1 MWDLSTGE
9 KEQRG
14 PGVKSLGLGGSK
26 KRPSYTFRTL
36 ILYSGSFKYLRK
48 HLSIQLSRLLLTDG
62 HVHTG
67 SEGAERE
74 KMHKRQGNQ
83 A

>member
-1 MWDLSTGE
+1 MWDLSTSE
-9 KEQRG
+9 RERRG
-14 PGVKSLGLGGSK
+14 PGVQSLGLGGSK
-26 KRPSYTFRTL
+26 KRSSSIFRTL

-48 HLSIQLSRLLLTDG
+48 YLSIQLSRLLLTDG
-62 HVHTG
+62 HAHAG